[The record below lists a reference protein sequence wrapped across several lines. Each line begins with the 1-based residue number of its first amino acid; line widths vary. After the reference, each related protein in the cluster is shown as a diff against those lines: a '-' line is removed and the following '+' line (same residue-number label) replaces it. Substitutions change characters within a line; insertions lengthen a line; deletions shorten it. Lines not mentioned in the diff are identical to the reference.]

1 VDQRRRLAAPDHLT
15 QSKQRSTVLLKGQS
29 HSQAFATAGVYD
41 YICGLH
47 PSMKGTIEV
56 K

>member
-1 VDQRRRLAAPDHLT
+1 MRHWILAREPDGYARLTFD
-15 QSKQRSTVLLKGQS
+15 K
-29 HSQAFATAGVYD
+29 AGEYA

-47 PSMKGTIEV
+47 PTMKGVIDV

>member
-1 VDQRRRLAAPDHLT
+1 VFLRGQRASITLDKP
-15 QSKQRSTVLLKGQS
+15 GE
-29 HSQAFATAGVYD
+29 YN